1 MVHYHEIM
9 APTTQEENP
18 RVNGVTARDVVSI
31 TNPPYSLMSEDAIL
45 EDNPSY
51 NK

>member
-18 RVNGVTARDVVSI
+18 RVNSVTARDVVSI
-31 TNPPYSLMSEDAIL
+31 TNPPYNLMSGGVIL
-45 EDNPSY
+45 EDIPSY